1 VVVDGAKAVG
11 AVGAVGRTASSTHS
25 IGATRIIVTS
35 EPFTVDSQN
44 EVIECTAVSMFAI
57 I

>member
-1 VVVDGAKAVG
+1 VVVDGAK